1 MEDLSREV
9 TIRIGKKNYFVKTAL
24 DDESLK
30 GIHFLFRELTEGLEK
45 SLDQEELLLISCLQL
60 AWLLQST
67 GKKLSKV
74 FESGV
79 QKDIL

>member
-30 GIHFLFRELTEGLEK
+30 GIHSLFRELTEGLEK
-45 SLDQEELLLISCLQL
+45 SHDQEDLLLISCLQL

-67 GKKLSKV
+67 GVKISEAL
-74 FESGV
+74 ESGG
-79 QKDIL
+79 QKDIP

>member
-1 MEDLSREV
+1 MKTLSREV

-30 GIHFLFRELTEGLEK
+30 GIHSLFRELTEGLEN
-45 SLDQEELLLISCLQL
+45 SHDQEDLLLISCLQL
-60 AWLLQST
+60 AWIIQST
-67 GKKLSKV
+67 GKKLSEA
-74 FESGV
+74 FESGE

>member
-1 MEDLSREV
+1 METLSREV

-30 GIHFLFRELTEGLEK
+30 GIHSLFRELTEGLEN
-45 SLDQEELLLISCLQL
+45 SLDQEDLLLISCLHL

-67 GKKLSKV
+67 GKKLHEA
-74 FESGV
+74 FGSGE
-79 QKDIL
+79 QKDVL

>member
-1 MEDLSREV
+1 MEALSREV

-30 GIHFLFRELTEGLEK
+30 GIHSLFRELTEGLEN
-45 SLDQEELLLISCLQL
+45 SHDQEDLLLISCLQL
-60 AWLLQST
+60 AWIIQST
-67 GKKLSKV
+67 GKKLSEA
-74 FESGV
+74 FESGE